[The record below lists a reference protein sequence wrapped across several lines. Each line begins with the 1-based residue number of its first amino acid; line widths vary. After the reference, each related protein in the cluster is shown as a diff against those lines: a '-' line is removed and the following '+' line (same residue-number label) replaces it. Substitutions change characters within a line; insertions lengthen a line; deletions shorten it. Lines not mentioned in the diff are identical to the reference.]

1 MYSTVEPALEQ
12 EQQQEDQQE
21 EEMRDRPFRRC
32 ANR

>member
-1 MYSTVEPALEQ
+1 MYSTVEPVLEQ
-12 EQQQEDQQE
+12 EQQEDQQ